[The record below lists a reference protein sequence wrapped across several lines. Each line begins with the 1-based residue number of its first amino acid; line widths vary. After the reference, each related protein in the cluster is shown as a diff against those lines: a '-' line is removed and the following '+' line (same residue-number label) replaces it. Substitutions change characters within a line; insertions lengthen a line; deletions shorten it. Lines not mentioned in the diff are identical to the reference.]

1 MDLGENIFKYRTRCN
16 LSQGELADALEVSR
30 QSVSKWENNSA
41 VPELGKIIKMAA
53 LFDVSLDT
61 LIFDKQEEKSEPL
74 AVVLPAEKPLR
85 TTIGL
90 ILLAFGLLGFLLSV
104 FWGDHLRFGEEIG
117 EIVSI
122 SVVLLSVALLAAY
135 NIKVLAFCAV
145 ISFSYSVICF
155 GFFNVTN
162 LQNHLFVFL
171 TNMIIMVWFIVL
183 GLHANKESD
192 AK

>member
-1 MDLGENIFKYRTRCN
+1 MNLGENIFKYRTRCN
-16 LSQGELADALEVSR
+16 LSQGDLADALEVSR

-61 LIFDKQEEKSEPL
+61 LIFDKQEEKSEPS
-74 AVVLPAEKPLR
+74 AVVL
-85 TTIGL
+85 
-90 ILLAFGLLGFLLSV
+90 GLLGFLLSV

-122 SVVLLSVALLAAY
+122 SVVLLSVAILAVY

-155 GFFNVTN
+155 GFFSVTN